1 MTNQTIILRTIRTGV
16 PALVGALLAFL
27 TAQIPV
33 VGDAIVW
40 LNDNAHAD
48 VAGVV
53 TQVATALVIV
63 VYYALVSWLAKRW
76 TWLEGFLGSTKTP
89 VEYVS
94 RKSS

>member
-16 PALVGALLAFL
+16 PALIGALLAWL
-27 TAQIPV
+27 TAQIPAI
-33 VGDAIVW
+33 GDAITW
-40 LNDNAHAD
+40 LNANANAD
-48 VAGVV
+48 VASFV
-53 TQVATALVIV
+53 TQAATAVVIV

-89 VEYVS
+89 VEYIS